1 MRVRRL
7 AALLPWLV
15 AACSSASDRREGGGS
30 PRGSA
35 AAAEGALPSAL
46 AHAAVAAAADVPS
59 GSASAQ
65 AAGPPPRVENIVLLT
80 IDSLRADQPWVGY
93 PHVKT
98 PNLSALAAKSTIFTH
113 AYAISNMT
121 TSSLSGLLSGRY
133 PSELKRD
140 DCALASY
147 SGDGQG
153 LAPALHGAGVHTL
166 AALGHTVFVAKLV
179 PPEGFDEWRLTAN
192 ASAKASEGAVTGEQI
207 AQLTVRTLKEFGD
220 KGRFFA
226 WAHFVDPHDKY
237 VQHPEFPVTSPSNR
251 AAYDTEVAFTDRVV
265 GQVLDTVAAAPYAD
279 RTAIIVTSDHG
290 EMLGEHGAARHG
302 FSTYEE
308 ELRVPLFIYLPGRA
322 PGRVEVPRSAIDL
335 APTIAELLGVPVPP
349 IWRGRSLLADVG
361 VQAPEERTVFV
372 DIPEL
377 EGRPAGQV
385 FIHKG
390 QKAVLS
396 GIGGARVVEL
406 ARDPG
411 ERESI
416 TGRAA
421 TAPLEAAARDW
432 AKPPPP
438 QPPKRCTRSK

>member
-1 MRVRRL
+1 MRAWRL
-7 AALLPWLV
+7 AILLPWL
-15 AACSSASDRREGGGS
+15 AACPPASERPRAGGP

-35 AAAEGALPSAL
+35 AGADGALPSAL
-46 AHAAVAAAADVPS
+46 AHAAVAAAAGAPS
-59 GSASAQ
+59 GSAAP
-65 AAGPPPRVENIVLLT
+65 AAAAPPRVDNVVLLT

-98 PNLSALAAKSTIFTH
+98 PHLSALAARSTVYTH
-113 AYAISNMT
+113 AYAVSNMT

-140 DCALASY
+140 DCALAAY
-147 SGDGQG
+147 AGDGQG
-153 LAPALHGAGVHTL
+153 LVPALRGAGVRTL

-192 ASAKASEGAVTGEQI
+192 ASARASEGAVTGEQI
-207 AQLTVRTLKEFGD
+207 AQLAVRTLQEFGD

-237 VQHPEFPVTSPSNR
+237 VQHPEFPVTSPPNR

-265 GQVLDTVAAAPYAD
+265 GRVLDAIAAAPYAD

-290 EMLGEHGAARHG
+290 EMLGEHGAMRHG

-308 ELRVPLFIYLPGRA
+308 ELRVPLFLYLPGRP

-335 APTIAELLGVPVPP
+335 APTIAELFGVPVPAA
-349 IWRGRSLLADVG
+349 WRGRSLLSDVG
-361 VQAPEERTVFV
+361 APAPEERPVFV

-377 EGRPAGQV
+377 EQRPAGQV
-385 FIHKG
+385 FVHKG
-390 QKAVLS
+390 QKVVLS
-396 GIGGARVVEL
+396 GIGGPRFVDLE
-406 ARDPG
+406 RDPG
-411 ERESI
+411 ERESVS
-416 TGRAA
+416 GRAA
-421 TAPLEAAARDW
+421 LGPLEAARAW
-432 AKPPPP
+432 ATPPPA
-438 QPPKRCTRSK
+438 QPARHCGRAPK